1 MSRIIDLT
9 ITLSPGVGHPMF
21 RKFTVT
27 PFHVHDTH
35 RRSNADIAMA
45 IHTATHIDAPYHFFP
60 DGTTI
65 DHVPLDRLIGEGVL
79 FRVEA
84 LAEPPHRFTVAE
96 LRSAIGEASARDRIA
111 VLATGWSNRA
121 FAEPARYFGEGP
133 TLTPEAATWLVD
145 QGVKAVVLDCGTDAH
160 EPVPVPDQVL
170 PVHHILLGRGVPIV
184 ENCIDTIRIP
194 DGRFTLYAL
203 PIKIQAESGAPARVF
218 AHMLG

>member
-1 MSRIIDLT
+1 MSGIIDLT
-9 ITLSPGVGHPMF
+9 ITLAPGVGHPMF
-21 RKFTVT
+21 RKFEVT
-27 PFHVHDTH
+27 PFHAHETH

-60 DGTTI
+60 GGTTI
-65 DHVPLDRLIGEGVL
+65 DHVPLDQLIGEGAL
-79 FRVEA
+79 FRLEA
-84 LAEPPHRFTVAE
+84 LAEPRHRFTVAE
-96 LRSAIGEASARDRIA
+96 LRSASGDASVRDRIA

-133 TLTPEAATWLVD
+133 TLTAEAATWLVD

-218 AHMLG
+218 AQMRG